1 MSNNITKAICSY
13 YNKLLCN
20 SSNKISTTW
29 KIVKTETG
37 RTNTNEGI
45 TTISVNGNIV
55 DNHHLILDSFNN
67 NFLSIADTI
76 LKRIIVYGILIAI
89 FPPSHIYQ
97 MRANNH
103 SHIKFNNTSRHEIE
117 EVIKSLKS
125 SNSYGY
131 DEVSIK
137 IIKESSLF
145 ISSTL
150 TKICNHSFSG
160 IFLEYL
166 KHSDIQS
173 VYKNGDKHITK

>member
-1 MSNNITKAICSY
+1 M
-13 YNKLLCN
+13 
-20 SSNKISTTW
+20 
-29 KIVKTETG
+29 
-37 RTNTNEGI
+37 
-45 TTISVNGNIV
+45 
-55 DNHHLILDSFNN
+55 
-67 NFLSIADTI
+67 
-76 LKRIIVYGILIAI
+76 LIAI
-89 FPPSHIYQ
+89 FLLSHSYQ
-97 MRANNH
+97 MH
-103 SHIKFNNTSRHEIE
+103 SKKPLQQIKFNYTSRHEIE